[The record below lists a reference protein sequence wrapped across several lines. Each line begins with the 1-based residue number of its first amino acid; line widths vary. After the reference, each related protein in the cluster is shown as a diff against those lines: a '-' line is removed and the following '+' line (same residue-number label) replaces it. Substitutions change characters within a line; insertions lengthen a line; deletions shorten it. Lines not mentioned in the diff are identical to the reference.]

1 MKKRVIAMAV
11 TALMATGILAGCGGS
26 SEGGD
31 TATQGKETLKVGMI
45 TDSGTIDDKS
55 FNQGT
60 WEGVVK
66 AEKELENVKSQY
78 LKPAGET
85 EADYLKEIT
94 NIYDA
99 GNRVIVTPG
108 FKFETAIFKA
118 QEKYKDSK
126 FVLLDGSPKADTN
139 SDGEV
144 ADNTVSIFYA
154 EHESGFLAG
163 LATALEV
170 KEGDVGFIGGLEI
183 PPVQKFN
190 WGYQQG
196 IAYANENYGTSVTIK
211 EENIQYANSFVD
223 TAVGTQMAAA
233 MYDRGVKAIF
243 ASAGK
248 VGVGVITEAKTRVA
262 KGENVWVIGVD
273 VDQYQDGVYEGDKSV
288 VLTSA
293 TKKIGKSAFEMIEH
307 ELKGTFPGG
316 ETLVFDIKT
325 DDVGLP
331 EKNPNLSEDTLSKV
345 SDVIELMKKDEVKV
359 ISEKEDAAKAGL
371 IK

>member
-11 TALMATGILAGCGGS
+11 TALMATGILAGCGGT

-31 TATQGKETLKVGMI
+31 APSTSGKEAVKVGMI

-60 WEGVVK
+60 WEGIVK
-66 AEKELENVKSQY
+66 AEKELGIKSQY

-99 GNRVIVTPG
+99 GNKLIVTPG
-108 FKFETAIFKA
+108 FKFETAIYKA
-118 QEKYKDSK
+118 QEKYKDAK
-126 FVLLDGSPKADTN
+126 FVLLDGTPKADANATDA
-139 SDGEV
+139 SM

-154 EHESGFLAG
+154 EHESGFIAG
-163 LATALEV
+163 LAAALEV
-170 KEGDVGFIGGLEI
+170 KEGDLGFIGGLEI

-190 WGYQQG
+190 WGFQQG
-196 IAYANENYGTSVTIK
+196 IAYANENYGTKVTIK
-211 EENIQYANSFVD
+211 EENVQYANSFVD
-223 TAVGTQMAAA
+223 TAVGTQIAAT

-248 VGVGVITEAKTRVA
+248 VGVGVITEAKTRAA
-262 KGENVWVIGVD
+262 KGETAWVIGVD
-273 VDQYQDGVYEGDKSV
+273 VDQFEDGKYDGDKSV

-293 TKKIGKSAFEMIEH
+293 TKKIGKSAYEMIQH
-307 ELKGTFPGG
+307 ELNGTFPGG
-316 ETLVFDIKT
+316 EILTFDIKT

-331 EKNPNLSEDTLSKV
+331 EKNPNLSEDTMTKV
-345 SDVIELMKKDEVKV
+345 NEVIELMKADTVKV
-359 ISEKEDAAKAGL
+359 SAEKGEL

>member
-11 TALMATGILAGCGGS
+11 TALMATGVLAGCGGS

-31 TATQGKETLKVGMI
+31 TATEGKATMQVGMI
-45 TDSGTIDDKS
+45 TDAGTIDDKS

-60 WEGVVK
+60 WEGILK
-66 AEKELENVKSQY
+66 AKEELGIQEKY
-78 LKPAGET
+78 LQPKGQT
-85 EADYLKEIT
+85 EADYLREIT

-99 GNRVIVTPG
+99 GNKLIITPG
-108 FKFETAIFKA
+108 FKFETAIYKA
-118 QEKYKDSK
+118 QEKYPDAK
-126 FVLLDGSPKADTN
+126 FVLIDGAPKK
-139 SDGEV
+139 DGNTMEPTV
-144 ADNTVSIFYA
+144 GENTVSIFYA

-163 LATALEV
+163 LATALEI
-170 KEGDVGFIGGLEI
+170 KEGAVGFIGGLEI

-196 IAYANENYGTSVTIK
+196 IAYANENLGTKVTLDK
-211 EENIQYANSFVD
+211 ENVIYAESFED
-223 TAVGTQMAAA
+223 TAKGTQIAAT

-248 VGVGVITEAKTRVA
+248 VGVGVITEAKTRAA
-262 KGENVWVIGVD
+262 KGEKVWVVGVD
-273 VDQYQDGVYEGDKSV
+273 VDQYADGIYEGDKSV

-293 TKKIGKSAFEMIEH
+293 TKKIGKSAYEMIQH

-316 ETLVFDIKT
+316 ETLIFDIKT

-331 EKNPNLSEDTLSKV
+331 AENPNLSAETMTKV
-345 SDVIELMKKDEVKV
+345 NEVVELMKSGEVKV
-359 ISEKEDAAKAGL
+359 SAEQGDS